1 MITREII
8 NKDITYRKFVIGEK
22 YDYDALCKKIN
33 QAKNLMIDCGVQRE
47 SFVIV
52 IDLTVTINYL
62 AFVFAALELGCVLD
76 TPEDDMWSEKTRY
89 DVMKAISELDS
100 RIEKYGTTDVLVVS
114 ALDEEIASGVKKRD
128 VDGEF
133 GKHLMELLPQE
144 HIPFAR
150 IDEYSDEYCQPW
162 EVYPD
167 TLCCRTTGDWN
178 KGVGWMPKFHTHEE
192 VLNKSKRVIDI
203 FGYRDKNVGL
213 TKNHGHLSAF
223 ELSIIP
229 SMMAARNVFELPLPD
244 KDYGGTMD
252 IILPMVQRSLVR
264 DKIDVLFGFDD
275 KIHHNMKIPSTTK
288 VLKYTGHVYGD
299 MESLPK
305 IL

>member
-1 MITREII
+1 MISREII
-8 NKDITYRKFVIGEK
+8 NKDIVYRRFVIGGE

-33 QAKNLMIDCGVQRE
+33 QAKNLLIDCGVQRE
-47 SFVIV
+47 SLVVV

-76 TPEDDMWSEKTRY
+76 TPEDYMWAEETRY
-89 DVMKAISELDS
+89 DFLKALQELDS
-100 RIEKYGTTDVLVVS
+100 RIEYGLSDILVVS
-114 ALDEEIASGVKKRD
+114 ALDEEIASGIKKRD

-144 HIPFAR
+144 HISFSR

-162 EVYPD
+162 DVYPD
-167 TLCCRTTGDWN
+167 TLCCRTTSDWN
-178 KGVGWMPKFHTHEE
+178 TGDGWMPKFHTHEE
-192 VLNKSKRVIDI
+192 VLNKSKQIIDI

-213 TKNHGHLSAF
+213 TKNHGHMSAL
-223 ELSIIP
+223 ELLIIP
-229 SMMAARNVFELPLPD
+229 SMMSAKKVFELPLPD
-244 KDYGGTMD
+244 KDYGGTLNMILS
-252 IILPMVQRSLVR
+252 IIEKSLVR
-264 DKIDVLFGFDD
+264 DKIDVLFGFDN
-275 KIHHNMKIPSTTK
+275 KIHNNMKIPPTTK
-288 VLKYTGHVYGD
+288 VLQYDGHVYGD